1 MRLRIVVI
9 GAAAIV
15 AAVAIVRGARGAEHP
30 AMTTDHP
37 PGWQLQ
43 RALPGED
50 FKPRGRF
57 FDNKPGCLLDLASD
71 RWAMPSGTRLV
82 CLHIDLPSDRK
93 ARR

>member
-1 MRLRIVVI
+1 MRPSSL
-9 GAAAIV
+9 V
-15 AAVAIVRGARGAEHP
+15 AMVLGGCFALSTCAHGAEHP

-57 FDNKPGCLLDLASD
+57 FDTRQGCLLDLASD
-71 RWAMPSGTRLV
+71 RNAMPSGTKLV
-82 CLHIDLPSDRK
+82 CLRIEKGNDR
-93 ARR
+93 